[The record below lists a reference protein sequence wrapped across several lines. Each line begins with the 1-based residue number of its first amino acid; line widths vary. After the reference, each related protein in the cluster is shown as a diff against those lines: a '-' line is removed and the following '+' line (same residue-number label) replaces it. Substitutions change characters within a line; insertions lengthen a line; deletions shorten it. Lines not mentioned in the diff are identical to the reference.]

1 MNRAALS
8 RMLAVFM
15 LGLGTAMIIQTIR
28 AGGGF
33 GLHTGY
39 ILGGGL
45 ILAGLLRLY
54 IARVTG
60 QSRSDDHN
68 QDAS

>member
-8 RMLAVFM
+8 RMLAMFM
-15 LGLGTAMIIQTIR
+15 LGLGTAMIVQTIR
-28 AGGGF
+28 AGGGI

-45 ILAGLLRLY
+45 ILAGLLRMY
-54 IARVTG
+54 IARMTHHQG
-60 QSRSDDHN
+60 PDDHS
-68 QDAS
+68 QDAA